1 MQRTIRPRSFPL
13 SFFRYFTR
21 QITRENKIEGKEE
34 GTPTAKSWLFAYRSA
49 GQLRQRSKNPYVD
62 CCALSISLS
71 YLYSDAPGLVPNQQK
86 KKKKKNKKQEREKKK
101 LPGQREDIKLVHSSS
116 TARLI
121 SHLTNFS
128 FVFADSNREDSPK
141 INVTIQII
149 LWLPPEKKNTRLP
162 TPLHTRVTPLHYYN
176 YCTTWWISTKQ
187 MKKMKGMERRSAQT
201 KPLPNFSSSRVVCW
215 IIIKPTSSELR
226 EISIH
231 LSRTIYIYWA
241 RNTCTAESKK
251 TKRKKTKTKEQPEK
265 GKAKV
270 CCSARVDLKSS
281 KIRRKKGQC
290 SGHYTMGTLIVSRII

>member
-1 MQRTIRPRSFPL
+1 MYNSRISLLIVFWICYDLMFQQKTFFFLMMMTNQQSLANRANEMRYQRLSYFILSLFIIDIYISRMQRTIRPRSFPL

-34 GTPTAKSWLFAYRSA
+34 GTPTAKSWLFAYRYA

-149 LWLPPEKKNTRLP
+149 L
-162 TPLHTRVTPLHYYN
+162 
-176 YCTTWWISTKQ
+176 
-187 MKKMKGMERRSAQT
+187 
-201 KPLPNFSSSRVVCW
+201 
-215 IIIKPTSSELR
+215 
-226 EISIH
+226 
-231 LSRTIYIYWA
+231 
-241 RNTCTAESKK
+241 
-251 TKRKKTKTKEQPEK
+251 
-265 GKAKV
+265 
-270 CCSARVDLKSS
+270 
-281 KIRRKKGQC
+281 
-290 SGHYTMGTLIVSRII
+290 